1 MDALN
6 ARADA
11 DMRLKS
17 RDLLLREFTAGIWTR
32 EEYRAKLDEET
43 DVQNKRA
50 RYSPEWGEIEEGDF

>member
-43 DVQNKRA
+43 DVQNK
-50 RYSPEWGEIEEGDF
+50 

>member
-1 MDALN
+1 MEAIN

-11 DMRLKS
+11 EMCLKN

-32 EEYRAKLDEET
+32 EEYRAKLDEFET

-50 RYSPEWGEIEEGDF
+50 RYSPEWGEIE